1 MVKGDNK
8 GHRYEKK
15 IVQIL
20 KNKKLMPSE
29 VDGAGS
35 GPGID
40 AFFLHRGKKYSI
52 EVKNRANGAEF
63 GQKRL
68 VPEKKGKEWRW
79 DWAPK
84 VKGMK
89 ITAHYTKLGVLDYL
103 NKKKIIPN
111 KYRKA
116 DSELTYQDV
125 KEDQKNF
132 EDVTYHISDETIGR
146 FYEDKADYIQI
157 GNGYGLYHPKTDKA
171 KLGTEKFHG
180 KFFLRFRAKRHT
192 TKNFHCYSFFAVI
205 KCKGLDKKSRYNIE
219 ETGDQIFPPI
229 KP

>member
-1 MVKGDNK
+1 M
-8 GHRYEKK
+8 
-15 IVQIL
+15 I
-20 KNKKLMPSE
+20 
-29 VDGAGS
+29 
-35 GPGID
+35 
-40 AFFLHRGKKYSI
+40 
-52 EVKNRANGAEF
+52 
-63 GQKRL
+63 
-68 VPEKKGKEWRW
+68 PEKKGKEWRW

-89 ITAHYTKLGVLDYL
+89 ITDHYTKLGVLDYL

-132 EDVTYHISDETIGR
+132 EDVTYYISDETIGR
-146 FYEDKADYIQI
+146 FYEDKANYIQI

-192 TKNFHCYSFFAVI
+192 TKNFHCYSFFTVI
-205 KCKGLDKKSRYNIE
+205 KCKKLNKKSCYNIE
-219 ETGDQIFPPI
+219 ETDNQTFPPI

>member
-1 MVKGDNK
+1 VVKGDNK
-8 GHRYEKK
+8 GHKYEKN

-20 KNKKLMPSE
+20 KDKKLMPAE
-29 VDGAGS
+29 VAGAGS

-68 VPEKKGKEWRW
+68 VPEKKGKEWKW

-89 ITAHYTKLGVLDYL
+89 ITDHYTKLGVLDYL

-111 KYRKA
+111 KHRKP
-116 DSELTYQDV
+116 DPELTFEDV
-125 KEDQKNF
+125 KEDQENF
-132 EDVTYHISDETIGR
+132 EDVTYYISDETIGR
-146 FYEDKADYIQI
+146 FYEDKANYIQI

-180 KFFLRFRAKRHT
+180 KFVLRFRAKRHT
-192 TKNFHCYSFFAVI
+192 TKNFHCYRFFTVI
-205 KCKGLDKKSRYNIE
+205 KCKKLDKKSRYNIE
-219 ETGDQIFPPI
+219 ETDDQTFPPI

>member
-1 MVKGDNK
+1 MVTGDNK
-8 GHRYEKK
+8 GHVYEKK
-15 IVQIL
+15 IVKIL
-20 KNKKLMPSE
+20 KKRMLIAKGTY
-29 VDGAGS
+29 GAGS
-35 GPGID
+35 GPGTDVI
-40 AFFLHRGKKYSI
+40 FIHKGKNYKLEI
-52 EVKNRANGAEF
+52 KNSVTAPDY

-68 VPEKKGKEWRW
+68 IPYQDGKKWRW
-79 DWAPK
+79 NWAPK
-84 VKGMK
+84 VIDEK
-89 ITAHYTKLGVLDYL
+89 ITKYYTKIGVLDYL

-132 EDVTYHISDETIGR
+132 EDVTYYISDETIGR
-146 FYEDKADYIQI
+146 FYEDKANYIQI

-219 ETGDQIFPPI
+219 ETDDQEFPPI

>member
-68 VPEKKGKEWRW
+68 VPEKKGKEWKW
-79 DWAPK
+79 DLAPK

-89 ITAHYTKLGVLDYL
+89 ITDHYTKLGVLDYL

-111 KYRKA
+111 KYRKP
-116 DSELTYQDV
+116 DPELTFKDV

-132 EDVTYHISDETIGR
+132 EDVTYEISDETIGM
-146 FYEDKADYIQI
+146 FYENKADYIQI
-157 GNGYGLYHPKTDKA
+157 GNGYGLYHPKTDRA

-180 KFFLRFRAKRHT
+180 KFVLRFRAKRHT
-192 TKNFHCYSFFAVI
+192 TKNFHCYSFFTVI
-205 KCKGLDKKSRYNIE
+205 KCKKLDKKSRYNIE
-219 ETGDQIFPPI
+219 ETDDQEFPPI